1 MREVRVD
8 EFIPSMAPICLAG
21 AFPARNPC
29 PEARRQ
35 DAIWRAARARLEAV
49 PKLIATHTRP
59 VVTSA
64 VESNNPDRIL
74 SDTAR
79 IPAWGKPSGGR
90 RNGKTLRNYRKDV
103 LARIIAAAPSRERAP
118 IDLPR
123 RRSHAYRA
131 SVRLRA
137 RDIVRE
143 TASAFG
149 LTIADL
155 LSDSRAEETSTAR
168 QEAMYRIRRE
178 LLLSFVDVARVMNRT
193 DHTTIRHGYAA
204 HVARVERLKHET
216 AHLPISYYPLTNS

>member
-64 VESNNPDRIL
+64 AESDGPNRIL

-90 RNGKTLRNYRKDV
+90 RNGKTLRNYRSDV

-118 IDLPR
+118 IDPPR
-123 RRSHAYRA
+123 YRSHAYRA
-131 SVRLRA
+131 SVRSQA

-149 LTIADL
+149 LTFADL
-155 LSDSRAEETSTAR
+155 MSDSRANETSVAR

-178 LLLSFVDVARVMNRT
+178 LLLSFVDVAKVMNRE

-204 HVARVERLKHET
+204 HVARIARAK
-216 AHLPISYYPLTNS
+216 ARD